1 MGQNSEG
8 PSTHKFS
15 KIFYCSLSNLIMS
28 YGPMIGKIVTVVIL
42 YPTAAH
48 YDPYPDLRTADYK
61 LNSTV
66 DILLSQ
72 SKPDLKSV

>member
-1 MGQNSEG
+1 
-8 PSTHKFS
+8 
-15 KIFYCSLSNLIMS
+15 
-28 YGPMIGKIVTVVIL
+28 MIGKIVTVVIL

-48 YDPYPDLRTADYK
+48 YNPYPDLRTADYK